1 MARRQLVVLCA
12 SLALGCDAVPGL
24 YVIDASTDGVA
35 SSADA
40 GADGAEESLEAAPPV
55 CTGVSCPS
63 CPPNPG
69 ACCASGVAC
78 LGSNCDVDCAAGCL
92 ACAGQVCCSKQGG
105 QPVCRGDGGKCPP

>member
-55 CTGVSCPS
+55 CT
-63 CPPNPG
+63 
-69 ACCASGVAC
+69 
-78 LGSNCDVDCAAGCL
+78 
-92 ACAGQVCCSKQGG
+92 
-105 QPVCRGDGGKCPP
+105 